1 MDKATIFEA
10 AELLLAETGKEP
22 SVRDVLRKIGRG
34 SLSEITPAMKE
45 WRTERKELEAKRV
58 AMPES
63 MQNIA
68 SSFVDRLWLE
78 ANLIT
83 QKSIEQTKA
92 GYDAEIEKRDHAEAE
107 LLEELEQTHG
117 QVLELQDEIA
127 RLNEK
132 LNGVLELEREKARIS
147 TLLEVAEQEKL
158 TLRASLDEY
167 KTKNDELL
175 KSLSDLAAA
184 SLQTASNQSKKP

>member
-132 LNGVLELEREKARIS
+132 LNGVLELEREKARIGA
-147 TLLEVAEQEKL
+147 LLEVAEQEKL

-167 KTKNDELL
+167 KTKHDELL

>member
-132 LNGVLELEREKARIS
+132 LNGVLELEREKARIGA
-147 TLLEVAEQEKL
+147 LLEVAEQEKL

>member
-1 MDKATIFEA
+1 MEKTTIIET
-10 AELLLAETGKEP
+10 AEILLAETGKEP
-22 SVRDVLRKIGRG
+22 SNRDVLRRIGRG

-92 GYDAEIEKRDHAEAE
+92 GYDAEIERRDHAEAE
-107 LLEELEQTHG
+107 LLEELNQTHL
-117 QVLELQDEIA
+117 QVLELEDEIA
-127 RLNEK
+127 RLNKK
-132 LNGVLELEREKARIS
+132 LNVVLELEREKARIS
-147 TLLEVAEQEKL
+147 ALLEVAEQEKL

>member
-92 GYDAEIEKRDHAEAE
+92 GYDAEIERRDQVETE

-147 TLLEVAEQEKL
+147 ALLEVAEQEKL

>member
-92 GYDAEIEKRDHAEAE
+92 GYDAEIERRDHAEAE
-107 LLEELEQTHG
+107 LLEELDQTHL